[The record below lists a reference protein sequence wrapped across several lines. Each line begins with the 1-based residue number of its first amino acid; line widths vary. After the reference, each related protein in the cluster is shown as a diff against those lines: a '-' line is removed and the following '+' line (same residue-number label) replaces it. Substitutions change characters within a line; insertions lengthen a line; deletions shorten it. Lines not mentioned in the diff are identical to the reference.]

1 MPGIIDI
8 HTHYDAQVTWDPTL
22 SPSPSL
28 GVTTVVTGNCG
39 FGIVPSPP
47 PLRDLI
53 MRNLAVVEGMDLDAL
68 RAGIDWRFQSFAEYL
83 DAVRRAGPYANVAVL
98 VGHSAVRTA
107 VMGED
112 ASVRKEPTA
121 AELAEMKRLVGE
133 AMDQGAIGLGAS
145 YSPNHSGWGGIPM
158 PSTISDISE
167 FEALVGAMGGPGR
180 GVVEIAS
187 GTIPVETIAGIAG
200 RHGRRIFMTTGLSFY
215 NEQFPKRGIG
225 MFEAC
230 AAAQA
235 RGQEVYLQFTCQPL
249 SFDFTLAAAYPF
261 YSHPAFDPIKAYDR
275 EQLKAVFRDPSF
287 RERFR
292 DNLRNPRP
300 GTIFQGNWDRVIVA
314 APVKPENAGLANR
327 TIGEIARETGRDPL
341 DLFLDLGLDGEP
353 RHRVYRPLPERGR
366 RGGRAARQAQ
376 GRGHRAVRRRRASRL
391 SVRRRVRA
399 LPARPLGARAR
410 RVRSAGRRAP
420 ADQPPGRAVRHP
432 RSRPHRGRRPCRS
445 AAVRSGDG
453 RRLAAAAGQPTCRP
467 AARAPCA
474 TRSAFTA
481 SSSTASACSTARI
494 TSRLDKG
501 PGQVLDRFLP
511 ARERRS
517 RARRSKPRHD
527 RTEMPVD
534 PQIQALL
541 DRGTGVPATHTL
553 PVDVARRQYE
563 ARIALMAPPAEIAAV
578 QERTIDG
585 PGGSCASASTPHA
598 AAGRFRCW
606 CSFTAAALCCAA
618 STRMTA
624 CAAICAPGP
633 DASSS
638 RSITAWRPS
647 TNSRPGS
654 RIA

>member
-1 MPGIIDI
+1 MHDLMIRGATVVDGLGHDPIRADVAVRDGRIAAIGDVGRDAAETVDAGGLALMPGIIDI

-53 MRNLAVVEGMDLDAL
+53 MRNLAVVEGMDLEAL

-83 DAVRRAGPYANVAVL
+83 EAVRHAGPYANVAVL

-112 ASVRKEPTA
+112 ASLRKKPNA
-121 AELAEMKRLVGE
+121 AELAEMKRLVTQ

-200 RHGRRIFMTTGLSFY
+200 RHGRRMFMTTGLSFY
-215 NEQFPKRGIG
+215 NEQFPERGIG
-225 MFEAC
+225 MFNSC

-261 YSHPAFDPIKAYDR
+261 YSHPAFDPIKAYNR

-292 DNLRNPRP
+292 DNLRNPIP

-327 TIGEIARETGRDPL
+327 AIGDIAREIGRDPL
-341 DLFLDLGLDGEP
+341 DLFLDLGLEEDLDTGFIGRFMNAVDDGVEP
-353 RHRVYRPLPERGR
+353 LVKHKAGVIALSDAGAHLVYLCDAGFGLYLLGHWVRERGAFNLAE
-366 RGGRAARQAQ
+366 G
-376 GRGHRAVRRRRASRL
+376 VRRLTSHQAGLYGIPDRGRIA
-391 SVRRRVRA
+391 
-399 LPARPLGARAR
+399 LGARADLLLFDPATVGVSPPR
-410 RVRSAGRRAP
+410 RINDLPAGGVRTLRDPIGVH
-420 ADQPPGRAVRHP
+420 GVYVNGVR
-432 RSRPHRGRRPCRS
+432 
-445 AAVRSGDG
+445 VFDG
-453 RRLAAAAGQPTCRP
+453 KDY
-467 AARAPCA
+467 
-474 TRSAFTA
+474 
-481 SSSTASACSTARI
+481 I
-494 TSRLDKG
+494 RLDKG

-511 ARERRS
+511 ARNT
-517 RARRSKPRHD
+517 P
-527 RTEMPVD
+527 
-534 PQIQALL
+534 L
-541 DRGTGVPATHTL
+541 
-553 PVDVARRQYE
+553 
-563 ARIALMAPPAEIAAV
+563 
-578 QERTIDG
+578 
-585 PGGSCASASTPHA
+585 ASAA
-598 AAGRFRCW
+598 Q
-606 CSFTAAALCCAA
+606 
-618 STRMTA
+618 
-624 CAAICAPGP
+624 
-633 DASSS
+633 
-638 RSITAWRPS
+638 
-647 TNSRPGS
+647 
-654 RIA
+654 